1 MKLADEVRLE
11 LLFANTNI
19 VIPIDNKFRQEA
31 ISLWESLN
39 IDKEKDIEIVIKNKK
54 QKRSL
59 NANAYS
65 WVLTDKLADKLKI
78 SKDECHEL
86 MLQRYGQTAKDSN
99 GQNIIVSVLA
109 DIPIEAL
116 RHSLGYLAPIKEGFV
131 SGKKFMHY
139 RVLKGSSEFDT
150 REMSIFIDGIV
161 SECKEQGIETLTPQ
175 ELSRMLES
183 WKGETNE

>member
-1 MKLADEVRLE
+1 MRLADSVYLE
-11 LLFANTNI
+11 PLYEYTKL
-19 VIPIDNKFRQEA
+19 VIPIDNAFRQEA
-31 ISLWESLN
+31 IAMWESLN
-39 IDKEKDIEIVIKNKK
+39 LDKDKEIEITIKNKR

-65 WVLTDKLADKLKI
+65 WVLTDKLADKLRI

-86 MLQRYGQTAKDSN
+86 MLQRYGQTAKDAN
-99 GQNIIVSVLA
+99 GQNIIISVLA

-131 SGKKFMHY
+131 GDKKFIHY

-150 REMSIFIDGIV
+150 KEMTIFIDGIV
-161 SECKEQGIETLTPQ
+161 SECKEQGIETMTPQ
-175 ELSRMLES
+175 EISRMLEI
-183 WKGETNE
+183 WKGEK